1 MSEPT
6 YTSNSDGS
14 VTVTV
19 EDKTTRFVKESDLLA
34 VKGSSETEKTRMEG
48 TVSDLQTKLADSTRL
63 HNEVRASLVTEQ
75 AAKEQL
81 DSKLQEAT
89 AAVGKVGELQ
99 DKLTAAEGREQDITA
114 LLLGRVKTDLL
125 QRGIPEEKLK
135 DSDLPALR
143 SIEDALNLVP
153 GKQSNTPKPPA
164 NYTPDGPGG
173 GPLDKK
179 TAVEQAKD
187 ELALARKQ
195 QAEKAAGLI
204 KDPDMVP

>member
-1 MSEPT
+1 MPEPT

-34 VKGSSETEKTRMEG
+34 VKGSSETEKTRFEG
-48 TVSDLQTKLADSTRL
+48 VVSDLQTKLADSTRL

-75 AAKEQL
+75 ASKETL

-99 DKLTAAEGREQDITA
+99 DKLTAAEGREQDVTA

-135 DSDLPALR
+135 DSDLTALR

-153 GKQSNTPKPPA
+153 GKQPADKKPA
-164 NYTPDGPGG
+164 NYIPDGGGG

-179 TAVEQAKD
+179 TAVEQASE